1 MIVAIYSKHRMSRSD
16 LRDHVPLT
24 FFTGETLMS
33 KKRMLLASLIAASY
47 CAMPVANA
55 DEHASRF
62 YEDDAWYDV
71 SEWFDG
77 NDYNPTDEAIG
88 RWDNET
94 FEYADNLSSTDQD
107 NDDINDRETNYGDYG
122 YANDTNRSNT
132 SSESNASSDDRWF
145 YDYYDD
151 GSSQQS
157 NQDGMTWFSLYQDT
171 NDDGVY
177 DSYTRYRDTD
187 NDGIYDAFTY
197 YSFDSAGD
205 QNQQAKS
212 EAQSKQKDL
221 SSKTEQVA
229 GEIDRIKTVD
239 VRGRDHIVAFVK
251 NNDGKATV
259 VDLGVKQESN
269 SLSQG
274 DKLTAS
280 GHRMKVGDKSI
291 LIATKAKTKSSD
303 LTIDRNGRKYTGNV
317 ASTREVTVQGKKHL
331 LAKVKTDNGKSM
343 MVDLGPKDQLSKSP
357 RQGDKV
363 TVQGVPVKVNDRI
376 VLMART
382 LGDGENQSE
391 IKRKQAKSK
400 S

>member
-1 MIVAIYSKHRMSRSD
+1 M
-16 LRDHVPLT
+16 T
-24 FFTGETLMS
+24 

-47 CAMPVANA
+47 CAMPSANA

-94 FEYADNLSSTDQD
+94 FEYSDNRSSTDQD

-132 SSESNASSDDRWF
+132 SSESNASSDDSWF

-157 NQDGMTWFSLYQDT
+157 NQNGMTWFSLYQDT

-187 NDGIYDAFTY
+187 NDGIYDAFTF
-197 YSFDSAGD
+197 YSFDSSGD
-205 QNQQAKS
+205 QNQKGKS
-212 EAQSKQKDL
+212 EAQNKQKEL
-221 SSKTEQVA
+221 SSKTEQIS
-229 GEIDRIKTVD
+229 GKIDRIKTVD
-239 VRGRDHIVAFVK
+239 VRGRDHIVAFVRGD
-251 NNDGKATV
+251 DGKATP
-259 VDLGVKQESN
+259 VDLGVKQDS
-269 SLSQG
+269 STLSQG

-303 LTIDRNGRKYTGNV
+303 LTIDRNGRKYTGKV
-317 ASTREVTVQGKKHL
+317 SSTREVNVQGQKHL

-343 MVDLGPKDQLSKSP
+343 LVDLAPKDDLSNTP
-357 RQGDKV
+357 NEGDQV

-382 LGDGENQSE
+382 LGEGENQTE
-391 IKRKQAKSK
+391 IKREQAKSK